1 MERRK
6 FLIRAAAAIGGTAL
20 VATGCTTTGPNTPED
35 RTAKRREID
44 SGADAT
50 LARLYSNAKG
60 AKELAQRAE
69 GILIFPR
76 LLSGGFVVGGEYGD
90 GVLRTRGSNAGY
102 YRLVG
107 GSLGWQAGAQS
118 QAVVLMFLTR
128 EALDRFRKSNGWT
141 AGVDASVAVANVGAT
156 GDIDTN
162 TARQSIVG
170 FALTNAGLY
179 AGVKL
184 DGTKI
189 TQLDV

>member
-1 MERRK
+1 MKRRT
-6 FLIRAAAAIGGTAL
+6 FLIRAAAAIGGTGL
-20 VATGCTTTGPNTPED
+20 VAAGCTTTRPDTPED
-35 RTAKRREID
+35 RAARRREID

-50 LARLYSNAKG
+50 LTRLYANAKG
-60 AKELAQRAE
+60 AKELAQRAD

-118 QAVVLMFLTR
+118 QAVILMFLTR
-128 EALDRFRKSNGWT
+128 EALEGFRKSSGWT
-141 AGVDASVAVANVGAT
+141 AGVDASVAIANVGAT

-162 TARQSIVG
+162 TMKQSIVG

-179 AGVKL
+179 AGVRL

-189 TQLDV
+189 TRLDV